1 MNIKSITGPI
11 IPQDIKKIEKRAQD
25 TSADRDPTP
34 QNGEEKPQPH
44 KMSDEELENA
54 LSFLRNLKG
63 VKDNNLQLRVEKN
76 DGTLVVFIED
86 LNGKVIRRI
95 PENDLWLLTR
105 DPEKSKGNL
114 FDKAM

>member
-1 MNIKSITGPI
+1 MNIKSITGNV
-11 IPQDIKKIEKRAQD
+11 IPAEIKKVDKRAQD

-34 QNGEEKPQPH
+34 QNGDSKPEYH
-44 KMSDEELENA
+44 KLTDEELEAA
-54 LSFLRNLKG
+54 LNFLKNLKG
-63 VKDNNLQLRVEKN
+63 VQDNNLQLRVEKG

-86 LNGKVIRRI
+86 LSGKVVRRI

-105 DPEKSKGNL
+105 DKEKSKGNL